1 MKRLVF
7 ALMIT
12 AGVANAQALTLNQ
25 IAVEPDLERRSRFAV
40 EFAQAQVGIALS
52 AYQEADAEAARAA
65 LAKIPEAVDISQA
78 SLTQTG
84 KHARKKPKHFKRAE
98 IETRKLLEDLKD
110 AQRLLN
116 FDERPDLDPI
126 IKHVD
131 GVNRELLLA
140 IMQKK
145 R

>member
-1 MKRLVF
+1 MSRLLV
-7 ALMIT
+7 ALAVAIT
-12 AGVANAQALTLNQ
+12 AFGAQLITLDS
-25 IAVEPDLERRSRFAV
+25 IAAEPDLERRSRLAV
-40 EFAQAQVGIALS
+40 EFAQGQVDVALF
-52 AYQEADAEAARAA
+52 AYQAADAEAARAA

-78 SLTQTG
+78 ALSQTG

-110 AQRLLN
+110 AQRQLN

-131 GVNRELLLA
+131 AVNRQLLLA

-145 R
+145 

>member
-1 MKRLVF
+1 MSRLLV
-7 ALMIT
+7 ALAVI
-12 AGVANAQALTLNQ
+12 AASASAQLFTLDQ
-25 IAVEPDLERRSRFAV
+25 IAAEPDLERRSRLAV
-40 EFAQAQVGIALS
+40 EFAQAQVDIALG

-65 LAKIPEAVDISQA
+65 LAKIPEAVDLCQA
-78 SLTQTG
+78 SLSQTG

-98 IETRKLLEDLKD
+98 IETRKLLKDLEDARK
-110 AQRLLN
+110 QLN

-131 GVNRELLLA
+131 DINRQLLLA

-145 R
+145 